1 MPRQEVNT
9 HHGRNWLGE
18 DTVNP
23 WQWRQAYVHGKFGDV
38 RSGSFATEPSRAS
51 DEQCLLCAE
60 SYHHPSRDRL
70 ACCHGR
76 KRVRFPP
83 VVVGHRVSCKQP
95 PLYRWAARAPFAEID
110 LAAERD

>member
-38 RSGSFATEPSRAS
+38 RSGSFATEQVLNNVRYAS
-51 DEQCLLCAE
+51 DSDRSRYE
-60 SYHHPSRDRL
+60 SELTLWAINGLMHCNMIGEVLGVPYFGVHVCRL
-70 ACCHGR
+70 
-76 KRVRFPP
+76 
-83 VVVGHRVSCKQP
+83 Q
-95 PLYRWAARAPFAEID
+95 
-110 LAAERD
+110 